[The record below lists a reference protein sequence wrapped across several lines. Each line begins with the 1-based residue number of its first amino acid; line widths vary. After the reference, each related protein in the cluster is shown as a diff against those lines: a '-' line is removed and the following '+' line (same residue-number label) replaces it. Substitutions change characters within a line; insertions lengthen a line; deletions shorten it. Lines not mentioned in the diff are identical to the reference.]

1 MNIFRIAW
9 RSIQQRGLA
18 SLLTAISM
26 ALGVMLVVAV
36 LLISGVVTESFRS
49 NSSLGYNMIV
59 GAKGGSLQLVLN
71 SVFYLSKPIENI
83 PYDFYQ
89 EFLPASERNNGQKG
103 EFQPLTKFAIPLCL
117 GDYYQGFRV
126 VGTTPEMFEDFV
138 YDPEKNRKYEFSSGQ
153 NFKEFTPKHGYFEA
167 VLGSQL
173 AKTCG
178 LKVGDRF
185 SPTHGPEG
193 DAHDEF
199 FIVGILAPSGTPND
213 RAAFVNLEGFLLL
226 DGHAKTASEASR
238 TCPHCGEKLLV
249 QTRLTKEQAALPPPS
264 VTTWESYEGDLDEV
278 SELDEKRRRM
288 TPLPVDQREV
298 TAILLRTVSP
308 LVSQGLVSKINEPDA
323 AGGNIAQAVLPIFE
337 ITQLFATIVGPI
349 KWVLLAITAMV
360 CVVSGVSI
368 FVSIYNSM
376 SERRHEIAVMRALGA
391 GRQKIM
397 AIVLLESVLLSLAGG
412 FFGWLA
418 GHLLIGGL
426 ASPFIEER
434 TGVSVGIFD
443 FAPKVS
449 IFEFLSDSP
458 LIEWSVSSELLL
470 VPALVI
476 LAILVGFL
484 PALSAYRTDV
494 SKSLSASP

>member
-1 MNIFRIAW
+1 MSIFRIAW

-36 LLISGVVTESFRS
+36 LLIMGVVTESFRS
-49 NSSLGYNMIV
+49 NSSLGYNMII

-71 SVFYLSKPIENI
+71 SVYYLSKPIENI

-89 EFLPASERNNGQKG
+89 EFLPASERNDGADGQ
-103 EFQPLTKFAIPLCL
+103 FQPLTKFAIPLCL
-117 GDYYQGFRV
+117 GDYYEGFRV
-126 VGTTPEMFEDFV
+126 VGTTPQMFDNFV
-138 YDPEKNRKYEFSSGQ
+138 YDPEKNRKYEFAAGR
-153 NFKEFTPKHGYFEA
+153 NFRLFSPEYGYFEA
-167 VLGSQL
+167 ILGSQL
-173 AKTCG
+173 AKQCG

-199 FIVGILAPSGTPND
+199 FVVGVLAPSGTPND
-213 RAAFVNLEGFLLL
+213 RAAFVNIEGFLLL
-226 DGHAKTASEASR
+226 DGHAKAVTPSNKK
-238 TCPHCGEKLLV
+238 CPHCGKRLLER
-249 QTRLTKEQAALPPPS
+249 TRLTEEQAALPPPS
-264 VTTWESYEGDLDEV
+264 IPTYESFDKLDEV
-278 SELDEKRRRM
+278 SQLDEPRRRLD
-288 TPLPVDQREV
+288 PLPVNQREV

-308 LVSQGLVSKINEPDA
+308 LVSQGLTNSINEPDG
-323 AGGNIAQAVLPIFE
+323 AGGNVAQAVLPIYE
-337 ITQLFATIVGPI
+337 ITSLFQTIVGPI

-360 CVVSGVSI
+360 CIVSGVGI

-376 SERRHEIAVMRALGA
+376 SDRRHEIAVMRALGA

-397 AIVLLESVLLSLAGG
+397 AIVLLESIILSLAGG
-412 FFGWLA
+412 FLGWLA

-426 ASPFIEER
+426 ASPIIEDR
-434 TGVSVGIFD
+434 TGVRVGFFD
-443 FAPKVS
+443 FAPKVN
-449 IFEFLSDSP
+449 IFEYLSDSP
-458 LIEWSVSSELLL
+458 IINFGVSSELLL
-470 VPALVI
+470 VPALI
-476 LAILVGFL
+476 LLAIFVGFL

>member
-89 EFLPASERNNGQKG
+89 EFLPASERNNGKRG
-103 EFQPLTKFAIPLCL
+103 EFKPVTKFAIPLCL

-138 YDPEKNRKYEFSSGQ
+138 YDPEKNRKYEFSSGR
-153 NFKEFTPKHGYFEA
+153 NFKEFTPEHGYFEA

-199 FIVGILAPSGTPND
+199 FIVGVLAPSGTPND

-249 QTRLTKEQAALPPPS
+249 QTRLTKEQAAAPPPS
-264 VTTWESYEGDLDEV
+264 VTTWESYEGDLDNV

-337 ITQLFATIVGPI
+337 ITQLFDKIVGPI
-349 KWVLLAITAMV
+349 KWVLLVITAMV

-412 FFGWLA
+412 FFGWLG

-426 ASPFIEER
+426 ASPLIEER

-458 LIEWSVSSELLL
+458 LIEWSISSEFLL

-476 LAILVGFL
+476 LAIMVGFL